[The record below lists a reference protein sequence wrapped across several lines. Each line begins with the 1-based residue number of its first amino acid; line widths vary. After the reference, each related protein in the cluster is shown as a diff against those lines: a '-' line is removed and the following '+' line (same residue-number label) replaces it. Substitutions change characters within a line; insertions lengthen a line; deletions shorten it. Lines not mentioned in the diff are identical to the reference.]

1 MARIVNKINEQW
13 EFGKQGKTTDIS
25 LPHTW
30 NAEDGQTGPE
40 LYFRGI
46 CTYRRQL
53 KKPELAPGQQVYI
66 EFRGVNSSAV
76 VRMNGKE
83 LARHD
88 GGYSTFRVN
97 VTNAMEE
104 DNTLEVL
111 VDNAPNTKVYPQRA
125 DFTFYG
131 GIYRDVYMI
140 IADQSHFDLDY
151 YGGSGFRI
159 TPEVNGENAVISFE
173 TYSVG
178 EA

>member
-40 LYFRGI
+40 LYFRGV

-97 VTNAMEE
+97 VTNA
-104 DNTLEVL
+104 DR
-111 VDNAPNTKVYPQRA
+111 K
-125 DFTFYG
+125 
-131 GIYRDVYMI
+131 
-140 IADQSHFDLDY
+140 
-151 YGGSGFRI
+151 
-159 TPEVNGENAVISFE
+159 
-173 TYSVG
+173 SVV
-178 EA
+178 